1 MEQKLKEALQ
11 AYYDQELSNLPSE
24 EELAAKQQFS
34 PEFERKMERIK
45 KLSRRNY
52 VSIAHLTVR
61 RSSVAAILVIVLL
74 ASSMSVEAIRTPI
87 VKFLLEGYETF
98 SRIIFP
104 PVAPTSEDSTFEYIM
119 PAIPDDYSVVSEIK
133 LDGFYNVELQSV
145 DGENI
150 RYSKQRLDS
159 LTMDIDTEGI
169 TTEAIVING
178 FDGLRYSNKDV
189 NNLIWNDGFCVFSLS
204 GTCDFSLLEEMSK
217 NIS

>member
-11 AYYDQELSNLPSE
+11 AYYDKELSNLPSE

-98 SRIIFP
+98 SRIVFP
-104 PVAPTSEDSTFEYIM
+104 QDAPLSEDDTFEYIM
-119 PAIPDDYSVVSEIK
+119 PTIPDGYFVVSEIK
-133 LDGFYNVELQSV
+133 LDGSYDVELQSA
-145 DGENI
+145 DGESI
-150 RYSKQRLDS
+150 RYSKHRLDS
-159 LTMDIDTEGI
+159 LTMDIDTEGVG
-169 TTEAIVING
+169 TETVIING
-178 FDGLRYSNKDV
+178 FDSLRYSNKGT
-189 NNLIWNDGFCVFSLS
+189 NNLIWNDEEHVFSLS
-204 GTCDFSLLEEMSK
+204 GSCDFSVLEEMSK